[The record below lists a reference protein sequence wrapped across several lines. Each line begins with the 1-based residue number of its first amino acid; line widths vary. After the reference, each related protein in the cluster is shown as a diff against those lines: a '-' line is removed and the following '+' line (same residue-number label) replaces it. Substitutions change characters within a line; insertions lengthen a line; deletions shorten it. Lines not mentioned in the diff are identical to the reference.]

1 MLGCRTA
8 ISDVYEVWKVVLKT
22 PLEARR
28 EVLVE
33 E

>member
-1 MLGCRTA
+1 MVGCRTA
-8 ISDVYEVWKVVLKT
+8 ISDVYEVRIVVPQTL
-22 PLEARR
+22 LEERR